1 MSAIKLRVDYD
12 AARTRRLAA
21 RAKDPDQVRR
31 LLALAAV
38 YEGRSRAEAAELAG
52 MDRQTLRD
60 WTLRDW
66 ALRFNALGPEGLINR
81 PPPGARRCL
90 SPQQEQALG
99 ALVEAG
105 PEADGRKGVAGWRC
119 CDLQT
124 AIAERF
130 GVRVH
135 ERTVGKLLKR
145 LGFSHITARPQ
156 HYRQDIQAQVDF
168 KKTSQGRWRVFNLA

>member
-60 WTLRDW
+60 
-66 ALRFNALGPEGLINR
+66 
-81 PPPGARRCL
+81 
-90 SPQQEQALG
+90 
-99 ALVEAG
+99 
-105 PEADGRKGVAGWRC
+105 
-119 CDLQT
+119 
-124 AIAERF
+124 
-130 GVRVH
+130 
-135 ERTVGKLLKR
+135 
-145 LGFSHITARPQ
+145 
-156 HYRQDIQAQVDF
+156 
-168 KKTSQGRWRVFNLA
+168 